1 MIIYT
6 YLILV
11 IVNLLLLAVYMVS
24 ERFIR
29 AYNKITNKHK
39 NLYWTIPIY
48 FILISFTTLF
58 LPLYFIDKFVLNY
71 KLTKRTINFINR
83 KLNKL

>member
-11 IVNLLLLAVYMVS
+11 IVNLLLLSIYMVS

-39 NLYWTIPIY
+39 KLYRTIPIY

-58 LPLYFIDKFVLNY
+58 LPLYFTDKFVLNY

>member
-1 MIIYT
+1 MMIYT

-11 IVNLLLLAVYMVS
+11 IVNLLLLPTYMVS
-24 ERFIR
+24 ECFIR

-39 NLYWTIPIY
+39 NLYRTIPIY

-58 LPLYFIDKFVLNY
+58 LPLYFMDKFVLNY
-71 KLTKRTINFINR
+71 NITKRTINFINK
-83 KLNKL
+83 KLNK